1 MVLAVDYASGPIA
14 PAALLA
20 AGVTDVCRYLA
31 PLGRGDWKRIKAGEY
46 RDLLAAGLRVTLVWE
61 SYATDWLGGA
71 AAGREHGVEAG
82 RQATDLGYPPG
93 ATVFGS
99 CDFDLAAADWPACR
113 DYVAA
118 FAAALH
124 AAGYRPGVY
133 GPWDALQRCA
143 DADLVEVFWQAGMSR
158 AWSGGR
164 NARDHPRA
172 HLIQRAPA
180 RIGGTPV
187 DRSDI
192 IVPAWGQAS
201 TSGAVMTYA
210 PADLLAV
217 RQYVMGRTG
226 LPANAVG
233 VAGDDNHPDG
243 YHVGN
248 DALAAVGRLTSD
260 YSKRESPRDRPG
272 TNAASALDIGD
283 FNRDGKTLRG
293 LSLFL
298 VGRCEAGDPRATDIR
313 EIIYT
318 PDGKTVRRWDRLGI
332 RSTGDSSH
340 LYHTHFSFFRDSEGR
355 RNAGYLALLEEYF
368 EGAPSAV
375 TTGGTDVQMLIKA
388 SDSPQVWL
396 VDGQTRRPIPAAWVA
411 AVGNS
416 QTHQAG
422 LLGLLGNG
430 GNVFVTG
437 PTADLDVWGIDL
449 EAEIADRIQAY
460 AAADAV
466 RDAAL
471 AAAVADLDN
480 DIASLRAVVDAG
492 GGDVDSAAILA
503 RLDALQAK
511 LAAAAQAGADILA
524 T

>member
-1 MVLAVDYASGPIA
+1 MALAVDYASGPIA
-14 PAALLA
+14 PTALLA

-31 PLGRGDWKRIKAGEY
+31 PLGRGDWKRIKVGEY

-61 SYATDWLGGA
+61 SYATDWLGGG

-82 RQATDLGYPPG
+82 RQATDLGYPAG

-99 CDFDLAAADWPACR
+99 CDFDLAATEWPACR

-124 AAGYRPGVY
+124 AGGYRPGVY

-143 DADLVEVFWQAGMSR
+143 DAGLVAVFWQAGMSR
-158 AWSGGR
+158 AWSQGR

-192 IVPAWGQAS
+192 VVPAWGQAS

-217 RQYVMGRTG
+217 RQYVMGHTG
-226 LPANAVG
+226 LDASSVGIAGDPAHASSGGYHEGNDDLANA
-233 VAGDDNHPDG
+233 
-243 YHVGN
+243 
-248 DALAAVGRLTSD
+248 GRLDSD

-272 TNAASALDIGD
+272 SNAASAEDIGD
-283 FNRDGKTLRG
+283 FNRDGKTLRQ
-293 LSLFL
+293 LSLF
-298 VGRCEAGDPRATDIR
+298 VVAKCQAGDPRCNDIR

-318 PDGKTVRRWDRLGI
+318 PDGSAVRRFDRLGI

-340 LYHTHFSFFRDSEGR
+340 LYHTHLSFFRDSEGR
-355 RNAGYLALLEEYF
+355 RAG
-368 EGAPSAV
+368 
-375 TTGGTDVQMLIKA
+375 
-388 SDSPQVWL
+388 
-396 VDGQTRRPIPAAWVA
+396 DG
-411 AVGNS
+411 NF
-416 QTHQAG
+416 
-422 LLGLLGNG
+422 LGLLREFFEGVTMGSEWHVGEPNG
-430 GNVFVTG
+430 AALTQGAPG
-437 PTADLDVWGIDL
+437 YAGQQRDTALAFTWQ
-449 EAEIADRIQAY
+449 QATT
-460 AAADAV
+460 AAAMAAANGAKLDQLLTAATAETA

-471 AAAVADLDN
+471 KT
-480 DIASLRAVVDAG
+480 VVDALAAAITAG
-492 GGDVDSAAILA
+492 GGSVDVAAILA
-503 RLDALQAK
+503 GVADAVHDAVEPLETEIADLRHR
-511 LAAAAQAGADILA
+511 LAAAERAAADSLDS
-524 T
+524 